1 LRWALTLPPLLR
13 FAAVPRAARMAYMAG
28 GALIAT
34 ARAVPPACAR
44 PAPGPR
50 RRASAARIS
59 ASAAQPADP
68 GPASSPPAFSLPPVS
83 ASIAVGASNAAL
95 LDALAAPPLTTAT
108 TTTSALSFDWAAH
121 WYPIAALDSLDPT
134 VPFPLTILGER
145 IVVWRDGE
153 GAWKALR
160 DACPHRLA
168 PLSEG
173 RIAEDGTLQVRRGG
187 TSSAAL
193 RRCALR
199 CSPACR
205 A

>member
-1 LRWALTLPPLLR
+1 
-13 FAAVPRAARMAYMAG
+13 
-28 GALIAT
+28 
-34 ARAVPPACAR
+34 
-44 PAPGPR
+44 
-50 RRASAARIS
+50 
-59 ASAAQPADP
+59 
-68 GPASSPPAFSLPPVS
+68 VS

-95 LDALAAPPLTTAT
+95 LDALAAPPPT
-108 TTTSALSFDWAAH
+108 TTTTTAADAAATSALPFDWAAH

-193 RRCALR
+193 RRCAFR
-199 CSPACR
+199 CLPACR